1 MAVKHIS
8 GIKTKAVE
16 VNSAGNIWILDKN
29 AHISS
34 ADYGFLIDSAANN
47 SVIDIKGSI
56 NAAVGVNGLAEKL
69 HVKVADAAEIT
80 GQIGIYMAGAKQMT
94 ADVDGEIIANQYGIV
109 SAAAKTKVEIGVQGR
124 VEATGYAVQGTGT
137 VRFEANVDGVIKGGQ
152 IGLSSAAQTM
162 KIDVGK
168 NALIDGGAYGIAA
181 VGTGNLDA
189 KISGDVHSGQIGLQS
204 SADKAQ
210 ITLKKGGSIE
220 GGAAGIYSTGND
232 RFTARIDGDVFGGQY
247 AISTEAAKV
256 KIEVGKG
263 VVLESG
269 TYGIYASNST
279 DATVINRGSIVGATG
294 FAIGVGDGADI
305 RNFGHLSGVGGML
318 GGGDKARMVNDGRI
332 DATMYGMISENA
344 LGENAKLTNHGRII
358 VSDDGYAIAT
368 GSGNDKIMND
378 GRIIGVITGGNGNDT
393 INLIGGTVKG
403 QILGGAGND
412 TLVTDKASHKLV
424 ENAGEGDDT
433 VKSSVTYKLSA
444 EVERLTLTG
453 SGDIDGTGTATANIL
468 RGNSGDNVLKGLAGA
483 DELYGGKGNDRLFGG
498 DDVDMF
504 HFSTG
509 DGKDTIAD
517 FVTLVDD
524 VDLSGWKA
532 IQDFMQ
538 LFNHAKNDG
547 DGNVVIKAGG
557 DSLTIL
563 NMQKGDLDANDF
575 LF

>member
-1 MAVKHIS
+1 
-8 GIKTKAVE
+8 
-16 VNSAGNIWILDKN
+16 
-29 AHISS
+29 
-34 ADYGFLIDSAANN
+34 
-47 SVIDIKGSI
+47 
-56 NAAVGVNGLAEKL
+56 
-69 HVKVADAAEIT
+69 
-80 GQIGIYMAGAKQMT
+80 
-94 ADVDGEIIANQYGIV
+94 
-109 SAAAKTKVEIGVQGR
+109 
-124 VEATGYAVQGTGT
+124 
-137 VRFEANVDGVIKGGQ
+137 
-152 IGLSSAAQTM
+152 
-162 KIDVGK
+162 
-168 NALIDGGAYGIAA
+168 
-181 VGTGNLDA
+181 
-189 KISGDVHSGQIGLQS
+189 
-204 SADKAQ
+204 
-210 ITLKKGGSIE
+210 
-220 GGAAGIYSTGND
+220 
-232 RFTARIDGDVFGGQY
+232 
-247 AISTEAAKV
+247 
-256 KIEVGKG
+256 
-263 VVLESG
+263 
-269 TYGIYASNST
+269 
-279 DATVINRGSIVGATG
+279 
-294 FAIGVGDGADI
+294 
-305 RNFGHLSGVGGML
+305 
-318 GGGDKARMVNDGRI
+318 
-332 DATMYGMISENA
+332 
-344 LGENAKLTNHGRII
+344 
-358 VSDDGYAIAT
+358 
-368 GSGNDKIMND
+368 MND
-378 GRIIGVITGGNGNDT
+378 GRIIGVISGGNGNDT